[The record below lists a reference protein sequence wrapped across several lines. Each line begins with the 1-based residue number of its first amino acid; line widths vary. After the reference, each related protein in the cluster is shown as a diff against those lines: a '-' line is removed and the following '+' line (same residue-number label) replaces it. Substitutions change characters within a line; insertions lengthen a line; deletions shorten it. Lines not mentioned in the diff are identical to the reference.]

1 MHSPTLAL
9 FRRRVG
15 RRMWRGHGRPSFAP
29 INQMKGPG
37 PRRMNLAHKR
47 RARGRIEHTLLDG
60 ACRRHSNRIKTF
72 ARSPSATPPYHEK
85 LQMFL
90 FATKGRG
97 IT

>member
-37 PRRMNLAHKR
+37 PRRMTWPISGE
-47 RARGRIEHTLLDG
+47 RGAG
-60 ACRRHSNRIKTF
+60 
-72 ARSPSATPPYHEK
+72 
-85 LQMFL
+85 
-90 FATKGRG
+90 
-97 IT
+97 